1 MAKFDRDSR
10 TFETRVTFIRDIFSN
25 KYQTMIEQIYMI
37 FNIKVAKKELEDKQ
51 ILTEVSILYYN
62 SI

>member
-1 MAKFDRDSR
+1 MNQIDEKLK
-10 TFETRVTFIRDIFSN
+10 ILIFSN

-37 FNIKVAKKELEDKQ
+37 FNIKVAKKELENKQ
-51 ILTEVSILYYN
+51 ILTEVSTLYYN